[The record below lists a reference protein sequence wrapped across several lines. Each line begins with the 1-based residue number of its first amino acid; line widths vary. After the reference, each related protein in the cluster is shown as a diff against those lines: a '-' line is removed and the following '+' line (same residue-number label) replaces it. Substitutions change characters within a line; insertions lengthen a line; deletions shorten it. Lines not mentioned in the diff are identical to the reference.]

1 MLNHLECGLCVFGS
15 LKKVNKIRWNSRLYR
30 CFFTCLH
37 ISFFHSSPPPGL
49 CLAYFYFACAL
60 RFSSNTSK
68 LLVSHCHPKTTN
80 IWGWNRTTAKG
91 NTYTAGFGAVLLNYK
106 SINITVFVNVDGE
119 SLRNVNVLF
128 LENTFQNYLQINESF
143 IKKICW
149 KSVETI
155 NTM

>member
-1 MLNHLECGLCVFGS
+1 MTSGETPDFIFAFL
-15 LKKVNKIRWNSRLYR
+15 
-30 CFFTCLH
+30 LH
-37 ISFFHSSPPPGL
+37 ISIFLSSQPPGL
-49 CLAYFYFACAL
+49 CLAHFYFACTL
-60 RFSSNTSK
+60 YFSSNSSK
-68 LLVSHCHPKTTN
+68 LPNKLVSHCHPKTTN

-106 SINITVFVNVDGE
+106 SINITGFVNVDGE